1 MNLLVEQIKEPV
13 HAMDSNDNTDN
24 QVLKYVLKCDTC
36 QWNISFYES
45 TEGIYLDSKKMHCHM
60 CDEREK
66 KYLKIIQ

>member
-1 MNLLVEQIKEPV
+1 MNLLIEQIKEPV

-45 TEGIYLDSKKMHCHM
+45 TEGIYLDSKKMHCPM
-60 CDEREK
+60 CEESEK
-66 KYLKIIQ
+66 KSLKILQ